1 MPDNLQWFRL
11 MSMSWLGAT
20 LQASLIK
27 KFGTPNKA
35 ASANINQIIS
45 IDGFDYKRADRFLK
59 EYCDFKPICND
70 EQLEK
75 SEVQFINYNDENY
88 PSLLREIPDSPIGLF
103 VKGNLNLENKPTLA
117 IVGARNGTETGYDIT
132 KEFSK
137 ELAKAG
143 FAIISGLAL
152 GIDTYAHI
160 GALESDGKTV
170 AVLACG
176 PDITY
181 PKGNIKTRKK
191 ILEKNGA
198 LVSEYP
204 PGMKAFPWH
213 FPVRNR
219 IISGMSLGTLV
230 VEANAQSGSL
240 ITAHLAVEQNRDVF
254 AIPGNIRSACAQ
266 GTLSLIKDGANVVT
280 DPGEL
285 IDYYESFLPQKE
297 KKETKNNLLELS
309 EDEGKLIKTLSN
321 EPKTVDKL
329 LESGWKAEKLF
340 SLLLQLEM
348 RDYILK
354 LPNNS
359 YQAKISI

>member
-35 ASANINQIIS
+35 ANANINQITS
-45 IDGFDYKRADRFLK
+45 IEGFDYKRADRFLK
-59 EYCDFKPICND
+59 EYCDALPICDD

-75 SEVQFINYNDENY
+75 AEVQFVNYNDKNY
-88 PSLLREIPDSPIGLF
+88 PQLLKEIPDAPIGLF
-103 VKGNLNLENKPTLA
+103 VKGNISLDNKPTLA

-132 KEFSK
+132 KEFAK
-137 ELAKAG
+137 ELSEAG
-143 FAIISGLAL
+143 FAIVSGLAL
-152 GIDTYAHI
+152 GIDTYAHL
-160 GALESDGKTV
+160 GALEGEGKTI

-176 PDITY
+176 PDIAY
-181 PKGNIKTRKK
+181 PKGNIKVRNK

-204 PGMKAFPWH
+204 PGKKAFPWH

-240 ITAHLAVEQNRDVF
+240 ITAHIAVEQNRDVF

-266 GTLSLIKDGANVVT
+266 GTISLIKDGANVVT
-280 DPGEL
+280 DPSEL
-285 IDYYESFLPQKE
+285 INYYESFLPKNLKKQTE
-297 KKETKNNLLELS
+297 KISLELS
-309 EDEGKLIKTLSN
+309 EDERKLIKTLSN
-321 EPKTVDKL
+321 EPNTVDKL
-329 LESGWKAEKLF
+329 LENGWKAEKLF

-359 YQAKISI
+359 YQAKIRI